1 MTWQPNIAYSAW
13 QTIATKPP
21 EERRGRRNCFNWQG
35 GPWLVGAL
43 GHDHLSDHDDVY
55 DSELDEEIGKVDLV
69 ILLTLMLILMMEMML
84 ILVTTM
90 ISKWFS
96 PGTLTGR
103 RLSRCRWFRRGGGFL
118 GLPLAIGGGDDDD
131 GSGDGDNVDY
141 EEVILVVIIMIK

>member
-1 MTWQPNIAYSAW
+1 MTWQPNVAYSAW
-13 QTIATKPP
+13 QAIATKPL

-35 GPWLVGAL
+35 GPWLGGAL
-43 GHDHLSDHDDVY
+43 WHDHLSDHDDDY

-118 GLPLAIGGGDDDD
+118 GLPRAIGGDDVDDGGDDDKHTLYKLL
-131 GSGDGDNVDY
+131 N
-141 EEVILVVIIMIK
+141 LIKCY